1 MNARVIDWV
10 HLGYLSLAWGAA
22 FMLIAVAL
30 ESFAPLTVVALR
42 MVLGALVLY
51 AVMRLRGQ
59 RLLWERRW
67 WGRFTVLA
75 LTGSLVPFWLIAWGE
90 THIASSL
97 AGILMALMPIS
108 VLLLAHFA
116 LHNERITPRRAAG
129 FALGLAGVV
138 VLVGAEALASLGGP
152 TLLAQLGI
160 VLATFFY
167 ALNSIFSKRL
177 PAIDVSV
184 VGAGTLIAGSLMIV
198 PIALIIERPWNV
210 EPAFLPVLA
219 VTALGVFSTGFA
231 YWVFFS
237 VIASRGPGFLSMI
250 NYMIPVVAFAAGVLL
265 LGEPAALEK
274 FIGLGAI
281 LLGIFV
287 SQTRWRV

>member
-42 MVLGALVLY
+42 MVLGAMVLY
-51 AVMRLRGQ
+51 AVMRLRGL
-59 RLLWERRW
+59 RLPRERAW
-67 WGRFTVLA
+67 WGRFSVLA
-75 LTGSLVPFWLIAWGE
+75 MTGSLVPFWLIAWGE

-97 AGILMALMPIS
+97 AGILMAMMPIS

-129 FALGLAGVV
+129 FGLGFAGVV
-138 VLVGAEALASLGGP
+138 VLVGAEALGGLGGP

-160 VLATFFY
+160 VLATFCY
-167 ALNSIFSKRL
+167 ALNSILTKRL
-177 PAIDVSV
+177 PSIDVSV
-184 VGAGTLIAGSLMIV
+184 VGAGTLLVGSLLIV
-198 PIALIIERPWNV
+198 PLALALDRPWTAEV
-210 EPAFLPVLA
+210 SVLPALA
-219 VTALGVFSTGFA
+219 VAVLGVFSTGIAF
-231 YWVFFS
+231 WVFFT
-237 VIASRGPGFLSMI
+237 VIANRGPGFLSMI
-250 NYMIPVVAFAAGVLL
+250 NYMIPAVAFAAGVLV
-265 LGEPAALEK
+265 LGEPASPQK

-287 SQTRWRV
+287 SQTGRRR